1 MKFKLLAIASV
12 LLIAVGFSMSAGAGS
27 IDDGDT
33 DLIPDVFDNCVLTP
47 NGPNDLKNQTDTDGD
62 GIGDTCD
69 CDFLQDGFVLGDD
82 ISDLFANFNGTST
95 LHDNTGDGFVLGDD
109 VSNCFARFNGTAG
122 D

>member
-1 MKFKLLAIASV
+1 MKIEFFAIVGA
-12 LLIAVGFSMSAGAGS
+12 LLIAVGFAVSAGAGS
-27 IDDGDT
+27 IADVDT
-33 DLIPDVFDNCVLTP
+33 DLIPDVFDNCSLTP
-47 NGPNDLKNQTDTDGD
+47 NGPNDLKNQIDTDVD
-62 GIGDTCD
+62 GFGDTCD

-109 VSNCFARFNGTAG
+109 VSNCFSRFNGTVG